1 MATFSE
7 IAERIFSGITPLA
20 KGDAYVEP
28 PQGIRF
34 LRSGEI
40 TSEGNVTAESE
51 VHISE
56 SIHDG
61 MMKRSQL
68 EKGDLLI
75 AIVGATIGS
84 AGIYDRSEPANINQA
99 IAAVRLGDAG
109 VSREFAC
116 WYLHSH
122 LGQRLLDFFKRPVA
136 RANINLEE
144 VGEIP
149 LLIPNAKK
157 QRELV
162 AAMDAARAERRAKL
176 AEADAL
182 LAGLDGFLLAT
193 LGLTPPPKD
202 DRKVFAATLASVR
215 GRADADFHSP
225 RFRAIREG
233 IEAGKYPARPLT
245 ELCSRF
251 ESGFAAGRQDQAFDY
266 TLGVP
271 HLRPLNLNAQ
281 GEISLENTKFVPKS
295 SVQPRDYC
303 ERGEVLFNNT
313 NSAEMVGKSTVF
325 EFEQPCACSNHMT
338 RLRVREGNRAH
349 YLAAIF
355 NMLRR
360 LGYLGLLAT
369 KFNNQA
375 GINLDTLTPLRV
387 PAPPPAVQETIATEA
402 RRRREAA
409 RRLRAEAETGWQS
422 AKCWFEAQLLGA

>member
-1 MATFSE
+1 MLPLGSVCEDIFQGVTIKPGDSEDPIVLKVKNIRGDEGIDFSDVE
-7 IAERIFSGITPLA
+7 HARDVPER
-20 KGDAYVEP
+20 KH
-28 PQGIRF
+28 
-34 LRSGEI
+34 LRSGDLISPFIGEAI
-40 TSEGNVTAESE
+40 RQINFAIFHETKGQYTVDGNTGVIRPHAAKVSAEYLQNWFQSSFGRLQ
-51 VHISE
+51 IL
-56 SIHDG
+56 
-61 MMKRSQL
+61 R
-68 EKGDLLI
+68 LI
-75 AIVGATIGS
+75 GGGGVPFLGAHNV
-84 AGIYDRSEPANINQA
+84 AKLVV
-99 IAAVRLGDAG
+99 AA
-109 VSREFAC
+109 
-116 WYLHSH
+116 
-122 LGQRLLDFFKRPVA
+122 P
-136 RANINLEE
+136 
-144 VGEIP
+144 P
-149 LLIPNAKK
+149 LRT

-162 AAMDAARAERRAKL
+162 AAMDAARAERRVKL

-225 RFRAIREG
+225 RFRSIREG
-233 IEAGKYPARPLT
+233 IEAGKYPARSLAQ
-245 ELCSRF
+245 LCSRF

-281 GEISLENTKFVPKS
+281 GEISLENTKFVPKN

-303 ERGEVLFNNT
+303 ELGEVLFNNT

-338 RLRVREGNRAH
+338 RLRVREGNSAH

-387 PAPPPAVQETIATEA
+387 PAPPPAVQERIATEA

-409 RRLRAEAETGWQS
+409 RRLRAEAETGWQA
-422 AKCWFEAQLLGA
+422 AKRWFEEQLLGGVK